1 MIGLAHPDTMHAR
14 PALSLTVTLRVG
26 RPEAGARVEWHDRA
40 GTSPEGATNGAPGV
54 ASVALRGTIDDE
66 AARRLARL
74 LDDLVARGAE
84 QVLVDCAALDHIDF
98 RVVPALMAAF
108 DRCEAASGGVVVC
121 GLSRYLRDL
130 FRIAGCESRLR
141 CWPSAADLLSTNA
154 PAPEPERERAS

>member
-1 MIGLAHPDTMHAR
+1 MIGLDRPDTSPPR
-14 PALSLTVTLRVG
+14 PALSLTVALRVG
-26 RPEAGARVEWHDRA
+26 RPEAGARVEWHERA
-40 GTSPEGATNGAPGV
+40 GTSPNGAPGV
-54 ASVALRGTIDDE
+54 ARVALRGAIDDE

-84 QVLVDCAALDHIDF
+84 QVLVDCAALEHIDF
-98 RVVPALMAAF
+98 RVVPALMEAF

-130 FRIAGCESRLR
+130 FRVAGCESRLR
-141 CWPSAADLLSTNA
+141 CWPSAADLLSAGA